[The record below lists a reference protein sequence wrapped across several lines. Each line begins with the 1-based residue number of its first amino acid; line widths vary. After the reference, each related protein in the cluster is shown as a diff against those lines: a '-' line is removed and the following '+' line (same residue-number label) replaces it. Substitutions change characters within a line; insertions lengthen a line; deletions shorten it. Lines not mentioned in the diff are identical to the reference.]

1 MLSPLSAAELGLDFT
16 HKITLELPKKFKIVF
31 ENDGTSK
38 SYVYT
43 EFKHLVKD
51 EIEPYYW
58 KKSLYFETPSDIP
71 LTTLNSSKYYCFSPS
86 FDVYNSLYNNLNL
99 ITKGKNLKFLG
110 YVVNKEELYNTN
122 YELGSVVFC
131 EEDNNDYILT
141 CNGWDVIK
149 NEVSL
154 KPAKWVNTSNEQL
167 TNKSNEP
174 TFHEESY
181 WEYVEVKNER
191 ED

>member
-1 MLSPLSAAELGLDFT
+1 MLSPFSAAELGLDFT

-51 EIEPYYW
+51 ETKSNYYW
-58 KKSLYFETPSDIP
+58 DYYWEKSSNIP
-71 LTTLNSSKYYCFSPS
+71 LTTLNSNKHCYFSPS
-86 FDVYNSLYNNLNL
+86 FDTYESLYNNLNL
-99 ITKGKNLKFLG
+99 LKKGKSLKFLG
-110 YVVNKEELYNTN
+110 AVINKEELYNTN
-122 YELGSVVFC
+122 YELGSIVFC
-131 EEDNNDYILT
+131 EEDNNTYALT
-141 CNGWDVIK
+141 YKGWEVIQ
-149 NEVSL
+149 SDITL
-154 KPAKWVNTSNEQL
+154 STKWLETLNEQSM
-167 TNKSNEP
+167 NKNNEP